1 MQGRIQW
8 LLILRMLKGGTVEA
22 LALIVLCVAAGM
34 VTARVSH
41 PEGLAPSLNWW
52 VVYIALPALVLG
64 QIVRLEPSFDLV
76 MPALGMW
83 LVFFGAWGFI
93 AVVGAV
99 LGWSR
104 QLIGCLVLTAGLGN
118 TAFVGYPL
126 IEALMGKEGL
136 AIAVVTDQFGSFFML
151 AVMGAVI
158 TALYSGQQLKWRDVG
173 HKLITFPAFI
183 ALLVAIVLGRLGEMP
198 PLFFFITD
206 NLGSTLTPLALFS
219 VGLQLKMRSVGG
231 DAVPLLA
238 GLSWKIIMAPL
249 LVWGLMIWAGTDVKI
264 KEVVVLQAAMA
275 PMVTGG
281 ILAQQYGFQPLLA
294 NRMVGF
300 GLIVS
305 LITVPL
311 WQQVLLLF

>member
-1 MQGRIQW
+1 M
-8 LLILRMLKGGTVEA
+8 EA

-34 VTARVSH
+34 VTARVAH

-76 MPALGMW
+76 VPALGMW
-83 LVFFGAWGFI
+83 LVFFGAWAFI
-93 AVVGAV
+93 AAIGAV

-104 QLIGCLVLTAGLGN
+104 QLVGCLVLTAGLGN

-136 AIAVVTDQFGSFFML
+136 ALAVVTDQFGSFFML

-158 TALYSGQQLKWRDVG
+158 TALYSGQKLKWSAVG
-173 HKLITFPAFI
+173 RRLITFPAFI
-183 ALLVAIVLGRLGEMP
+183 ALLIALVLGRFSEMP
-198 PLFFFITD
+198 PLFFYITD

-219 VGLQLKMRSVGG
+219 VGLQLKMRSAGG
-231 DAVPLLA
+231 DGVPLLA
-238 GLSWKIIMAPL
+238 GLSWKIIVAPF
-249 LVWGLMIWAGTDVKI
+249 LVWGLLAWVGSEPRVV
-264 KEVVVLQAAMA
+264 EVVVLQAAMA

-300 GLIVS
+300 GLVIS
-305 LITVPL
+305 LFTVPL
-311 WQQVLLLF
+311 WQQILLWF